1 MSQSC
6 SPTPAV
12 SSCCGADVKFDG
24 ATPAYRRALRGVIAI
39 NLVGFVVVLIGGLLQ
54 GSVSLSANAL
64 DFLADS
70 ATYAISL
77 WAIGRSVAIRSGA
90 ALFKGVSLGAV
101 ALSVAGYAV
110 WRAWTGAPPSG
121 QAISALGIFGA
132 LANLLAAALL
142 VRFRDG
148 DANVRSVWLCTRND
162 LIQCLAVA
170 ATGALVWLTNSRWPD
185 LIVGLLLAGVFL
197 SSAYQIVRQSR
208 AERRAATSE
217 PAPRPSASAGMGLA
231 RPTILTRRSPAA
243 EDRDA

>member
-1 MSQSC
+1 MSESC
-6 SPTPAV
+6 SSPSSSPSAV
-12 SSCCGADVKFDG
+12 SSCCGANVKFDG
-24 ATPAYRRALRGVIAI
+24 ATPAYRRALRGVIVI
-39 NLVGFVVVLIGGLLQ
+39 NLVGFVVVLVGGLLQ

-77 WAIGRSVAIRSGA
+77 WAIGRSIGVRTAA

-101 ALSVAGYAV
+101 ALSVAAFAA
-110 WRAWTGAPPSG
+110 WRAWTGAAPSG
-121 QAISALGIFGA
+121 EAISALGVFGA

-170 ATGALVWLTNSRWPD
+170 ATGLVVWLTGSRWPD
-185 LIVGLLLAGVFL
+185 LIVGILLAGIFL
-197 SSAYQIVRQSR
+197 SSAYQIIGQALREHREARAVIPEPPRRDYVTHFRSR
-208 AERRAATSE
+208 A
-217 PAPRPSASAGMGLA
+217 PKL
-231 RPTILTRRSPAA
+231 
-243 EDRDA
+243 